1 MKKHIA
7 TAALAVCLVLP
18 FAACDMSNWVI
29 PEETRVTFA
38 LVISTRI
45 YNRKTVYA
53 EVREGSQS
61 GTLLEV
67 VEAPFEDCPN
77 TAADAWAKMTTL
89 APIMTNRRY
98 RLDFYLDMDG
108 NTVLNA
114 GDLVGHQEFEVTPNA
129 SWSETKYF
137 YEDLET
143 VT

>member
-7 TAALAVCLVLP
+7 TAALAACLVLP
-18 FAACDMSNWVI
+18 FVACDMSNWVI

-38 LVISTRI
+38 LVISTRM
-45 YNRKTVYA
+45 YNGKTIYA

-67 VEAPFEDCPN
+67 VEALFEDCPN
-77 TAADAWAKMTTL
+77 TAYDAWAEMTTL

-108 NTVLNA
+108 NTVLNS
-114 GDLVGHQEFEVTPNA
+114 GDLIGHQEFEVTPNA
-129 SWSETKYF
+129 IWSETKYF